1 MLEFSAPVDQHVD
14 ITGLEYQS
22 LFKQLL
28 SSGER
33 SAIFELRSSSSAK
46 YPAELSLHFFC
57 LNVGFVGKPW
67 IARVEIPAWVAFRIE
82 SVNLIHQALLA
93 QCRLMGTP
101 PYPYLLHRA
110 YEEAVVR
117 FGRKKKTFNRLALEL
132 QQRELDLRD
141 TTPTTLEALVQSFGH
156 YGWFKAFSNMKTDSV
171 IEDEDGKKTPA
182 PDSVTHWANQSG
194 VNDMAARSL
203 HSKLK
208 RLFNKNY
215 IIENPP
221 SNAIQDIIEAL
232 KKGKHIVLS
241 FGKYESDLDYL
252 LVSNLLTRRIREEWE
267 KMTNTFRGGNESE
280 PRPLVVA
287 LEEAHKLLNREM
299 SSQTTFST
307 IAREMRKYYVTLLVI
322 DQ

>member
-1 MLEFSAPVDQHVD
+1 MPLNYLDLEPQIAEYARGGAADLSNQLRDKQQIVGLGADAKIRGEVPDFNLVLSYSD
-14 ITGLEYQS
+14 IASDDIL
-22 LFKQLL
+22 LL
-28 SSGER
+28 S
-33 SAIFELRSSSSAK
+33 
-46 YPAELSLHFFC
+46 
-57 LNVGFVGKPW
+57 
-67 IARVEIPAWVAFRIE
+67 
-82 SVNLIHQALLA
+82 
-93 QCRLMGTP
+93 
-101 PYPYLLHRA
+101 
-110 YEEAVVR
+110 
-117 FGRKKKTFNRLALEL
+117 
-132 QQRELDLRD
+132 RELDLRD